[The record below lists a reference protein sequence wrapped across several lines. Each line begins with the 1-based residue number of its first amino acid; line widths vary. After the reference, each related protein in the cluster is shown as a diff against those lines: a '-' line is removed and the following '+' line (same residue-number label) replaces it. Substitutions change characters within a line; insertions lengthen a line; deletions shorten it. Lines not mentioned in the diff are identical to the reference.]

1 MFQIVRDLANALRDV
16 QNSSAR
22 LLSVT
27 DSSARRRASKIRR
40 SQSSSSVRASTKARR
55 RLSRL
60 LALEQRSL
68 GTGRVVDQPMLRFL
82 AAVCRNGYFVISINC
97 ALHNQV
103 VCSTYWREGD
113 AYRFNKQL
121 ET

>member
-1 MFQIVRDLANALRDV
+1 VRTKGYVMFQIVRDLADALRDV

-40 SQSSSSVRASTKARR
+40 SRSSSSVRASTKARR

-60 LALEQRSL
+60 LALEQRLL
-68 GTGRVVDQPMLRFL
+68 GTGRVVDQPMRHSSPPY
-82 AAVCRNGYFVISINC
+82 AGMDICY
-97 ALHNQV
+97 
-103 VCSTYWREGD
+103 
-113 AYRFNKQL
+113 FNKL
-121 ET
+121 CVA